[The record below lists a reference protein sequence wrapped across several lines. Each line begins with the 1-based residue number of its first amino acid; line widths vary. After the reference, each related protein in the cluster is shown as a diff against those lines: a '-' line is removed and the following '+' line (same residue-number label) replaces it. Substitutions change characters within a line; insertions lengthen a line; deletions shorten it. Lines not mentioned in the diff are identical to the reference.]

1 MVMRETE
8 DDTNRRK
15 NKPCSLIGRINTVTM
30 IILTKGIYKFNAIS
44 YQWNFSENYN
54 KKFLNLYRNAED
66 SEAILKKKNKAGG
79 SSFPDLRLYHKAIV
93 IKTV

>member
-79 SSFPDLRLYHKAIV
+79 ISFPDLRLYHKAIV